1 MKSSKPVTPPHVRK
15 TYQSICASKNYH
27 KSNSLGSPNAPTSSL
42 SHQIDTQR
50 RLVLDLERE
59 MHWLNS
65 EKVSLRNQFADIDT
79 SIATLSITAA
89 KSRGTT
95 SKISQVSDAINII
108 CWNWIYQTHESKE
121 KASLTLEKLCDIDSR
136 IRFPKSETGGIVCA
150 CVVDLP
156 LPDTPVLSH
165 VSQLEKGINEII
177 SYSCPFVRIVHTQ
190 RDSEENDAMRVF
202 FSVSKESGGLLA
214 REVDRLSNNPGK
226 ELSSCVKHFLQVT
239 RSVIIDTQPSCNL
252 TLAEDA
258 RSAHQSPP
266 YQASISDSLNFPD
279 PARETPLFPTFTSTA
294 PTPAYNNNS
303 PIPSPVISTMQPAM
317 TPNKETPSRDTSTP
331 EQISPALLPAKSTS
345 SAFENFIA
353 AKELPMDEVPEVS
366 DEENSSSF
374 SEEEKELRQRPAR
387 GSVRKVESPTNSG
400 RSWKRR
406 IARASVRVD
415 GSRSPRHGSEMSTM
429 SKTRAKWGKSAVNK
443 LNIPSAIPE
452 PE

>member
-1 MKSSKPVTPPHVRK
+1 
-15 TYQSICASKNYH
+15 
-27 KSNSLGSPNAPTSSL
+27 
-42 SHQIDTQR
+42 
-50 RLVLDLERE
+50 

-65 EKVSLRNQFADIDT
+65 EKVSLRNQTSNIDS
-79 SIATLSITAA
+79 SIAALSITAA

-95 SKISQVSDAINII
+95 LKISQVSDAINII
-108 CWNWIYQTHESKE
+108 CWNWIYQSHESKE
-121 KASLTLEKLCDIDSR
+121 KASLSLEKLCDIDSR

-156 LPDTPVLSH
+156 PVNTPVLSQ

-202 FSVSKESGGLLA
+202 FSVSKESGDLLA

-226 ELSSCVKHFLQVT
+226 ELSSCVKHFLEVT

-252 TLAEDA
+252 TLEEDA
-258 RSAHQSPP
+258 RSVQQSSP
-266 YQASISDSLNFPD
+266 YLASIAASLTLPD
-279 PARETPLFPTFTSTA
+279 PVRGIPLVPTYTETA
-294 PTPAYNNNS
+294 PISTYNNTP
-303 PIPSPVISTMQPAM
+303 PIPSPVISNIPPAM
-317 TPNKETPSRDTSTP
+317 TPNKDTPSRDSSTP
-331 EQISPALLPAKSTS
+331 EQISPALQPAMSGS

-353 AKELPMDEVPEVS
+353 AKELPMDDVPEVS

-374 SEEEKELRQRPAR
+374 SEDEGEMRQRPAR

-400 RSWKRR
+400 RSWRR
-406 IARASVRVD
+406 KVARGSVRVD
-415 GSRSPRHGSEMSTM
+415 GPRSPRHGSQMSTT
-429 SKTRAKWGKSAVNK
+429 SKTRGKWGKSAVNK
-443 LNIPSAIPE
+443 MTIPPAIPE